1 MSGEELVLSM
11 VCCNLEPPIYSD
23 WTMKNNKENVK
34 LEKPVDRALEG
45 SSGDESKEVEPEPPP
60 VALRRKVSFA
70 DAFGLDLVS
79 VKEYDNRNSSRL
91 DAAGRESEEYY
102 ISCLFIVPVLHQ
114 DMEVRLQQQKLE
126 LERIELLP
134 GSTTIRGIVR
144 VLNLCFHKAVY
155 IRVTLDGWQ
164 SHFDLLAEY
173 MPGSSDGETDCFSFH
188 LVLTPP
194 FQVEGLRVE
203 FCLRYE
209 SAVGTFWANNG
220 GTNYI
225 VFCHQRRRSDLKE
238 KESEKEKLLEE
249 SNQKGIRSCL
259 KTISKK
265 TYSEATPAE
274 ASGEISEQVT
284 PKAGHTWENK
294 TEKEAG
300 INSCKSLKDCCK
312 SLVDRRRK
320 RQAARLARVQDYFT
334 QKAMETQ
341 LGCNSYTDEST
352 TSIPKL
358 SIPSRTDLPV
368 VHSQQGCNMDTPP
381 ILMYHQ
387 IPLLSLD
394 WGSTTTTP
402 PQANPPDACSKT
414 RHQVED
420 HLAISASGAWET
432 FLNSTDMQHQ
442 VCVPPESEVLVPME
456 DKGTEKDHS
465 QESPDRKAMET
476 VKSVPVKQSK
486 DLSTSPSRDQVVDY
500 QPVKEPRVTTLPCS
514 AQGSEPEGAGS
525 ESEASRDHQAPHQ
538 EHTSGSL
545 SQDTTKANPR
555 DETQTTYDTK
565 TQNSEAGDGIS
576 REECTGSSDTSK
588 VKENTQRAV
597 KGTLTFTGIMDVPLA
612 NRQAEGSSSERKDI
626 NKDASE
632 EQVEMRAF
640 CRELHEE
647 DTESSRKGQDETTT
661 DHSVEIQG
669 KAFNENELCTSSRS
683 FNKDNSELLKNK
695 ERRCEA
701 NDGLKMKKRLNE
713 TTIEAASFEENE
725 MHSEELIEDSRA
737 VGDSCTDGEKKEFEI
752 HATKFAPSH
761 IPTYPTVSTDPSRHL
776 LRTAS
781 AKETS
786 AEEDF
791 ELGKTLRNFQEPQRL
806 GGEDELSTPLPSI
819 HLSWVGGNS
828 SRLLREFCSLG
839 HTAKAL
845 VYAILFV
852 IFIMVY
858 LYDLPACMA
867 LYLFSLC
874 WWCSQGMKQRLDAAI
889 DVD

>member
-1 MSGEELVLSM
+1 
-11 VCCNLEPPIYSD
+11 
-23 WTMKNNKENVK
+23 MKNNKTNVQ
-34 LEKPVDRALEG
+34 LEKTVDRALEG
-45 SSGDESKEVEPEPPP
+45 CSGDESEEVEHEPPL
-60 VALRRKVSFA
+60 VAIRRKVSFA

-79 VKEYDNRNSSRL
+79 VKEYNNRDSSRL
-91 DAAGRESEEYY
+91 DADGREGGEYY
-102 ISCLFIVPVLHQ
+102 ISCLFNVPALHQ

-134 GSTTIRGIVR
+134 GSTKIRGMVR
-144 VLNLCFHKAVY
+144 VLNLCFYKAVY
-155 IRVTLDGWQ
+155 VRVTLDGWQ

-188 LVLTPP
+188 LALMPP

-209 SAVGTFWANNG
+209 TAVGTFWANNG

-225 VFCHQRRRSDLKE
+225 VFCHQRRRKSDLKE
-238 KESEKEKLLEE
+238 KESGKEKLAEE

-259 KTISKK
+259 KSISKK

-274 ASGEISEQVT
+274 ESGDISEQVT
-284 PKAGHTWENK
+284 PKTGHTRENK

-320 RQAARLARVQDYFT
+320 RQAARLARVKDYFA
-334 QKAMETQ
+334 QGAMETQ
-341 LGCNSYTDEST
+341 LGCNSNTDEST
-352 TSIPKL
+352 TSIPML
-358 SIPSRTDLPV
+358 SIPNRTDLPV
-368 VHSQQGCNMDTPP
+368 VHSRQGCSMDTPP

-387 IPLLSLD
+387 VPLPSLD

-402 PQANPPDACSKT
+402 PQANPPDVYSKT

-420 HLAISASGAWET
+420 HLAISASEAWET

-442 VCVPPESEVLVPME
+442 VCVPEVLVPTE
-456 DKGTEKDHS
+456 DKRAEEDHS
-465 QESPDRKAMET
+465 EESTDRIVMET
-476 VKSVPVKQSK
+476 IQSVPIEQSK
-486 DLSTSPSRDQVVDY
+486 DLITNPSRDQVVDY
-500 QPVKEPRVTTLPCS
+500 QPVKEPRATTLPCS
-514 AQGSEPEGAGS
+514 TQGSEPERMGS
-525 ESEASRDHQAPHQ
+525 ESEASRDRQAPHQ
-538 EHTSGSL
+538 ETTSGSL

-555 DETQTTYDTK
+555 DETQTTHDTE
-565 TQNSEAGDGIS
+565 TQNSEARDVIS
-576 REECTGSSDTSK
+576 PEECTGSSDTSK
-588 VKENTQRAV
+588 VKENTHRAV

-632 EQVEMRAF
+632 EQVEIRAF

-647 DTESSRKGQDETTT
+647 DTESGRKGQDETTT
-661 DHSVEIQG
+661 DHSAEIQG
-669 KAFNENELCTSSRS
+669 KAFNENELCTSSKS
-683 FNKDNSELLKNK
+683 FNKDNTKLLKNEK
-695 ERRCEA
+695 RHFEA
-701 NDGLKMKKRLNE
+701 SEGLKMKERLNE
-713 TTIEAASFEENE
+713 TTIEATSVEENE
-725 MHSEELIEDSRA
+725 MHSEALIEDSRA
-737 VGDSCTDGEKKEFEI
+737 VGDNCTDGENK
-752 HATKFAPSH
+752 APTKFAPTH

-776 LRTAS
+776 LRSAS
-781 AKETS
+781 AKESS

-791 ELGKTLRNFQEPQRL
+791 ELGKTLRNFQEPQKL
-806 GGEDELSTPLPSI
+806 DGEDELSTPLPSI

-839 HTAKAL
+839 HTAKGL
-845 VYAILFV
+845 VYALLFV
-852 IFIMVY
+852 IFIMAY
-858 LYDLPACMA
+858 LYNLPACMA

-874 WWCSQGMKQRLDAAI
+874 WWCSQGMKQRLDGAV